1 VDQGRDRRRNHLSEP
16 KAAAASGLRSA
27 KRGTS
32 AGATRE
38 DAALKRPEGERATL
52 RPWWIWAGPFAILLG
67 LLLARNGFLF
77 TRKLY
82 EAGDSGANS
91 ILIQRAMHFTLLVGN
106 YSREHF
112 NHPGPAYLYV
122 QAFGQWLFYYG
133 LHVVPTA
140 WNAQLLAVFVL
151 DSAVAGLA
159 VLVVYGWT
167 RSLRGAAA
175 CLAIVA
181 VFAAVHPDALN
192 SGWMPYLYVPMFAVF
207 CVAAASVAAGHAED
221 GWILALTGWFL
232 IHGHAC
238 FLFIVPAVLVAVAVA
253 LLALHRHAPRAAL
266 RRLGHRRGVW
276 VPAGVISAVFAL
288 PIVVN
293 LVLHWP
299 GEFVKYVTY
308 GRSSQAGGHTA
319 AQITRY
325 TLWFWWPHGNAW
337 LAPVLL
343 TVAALA
349 VTFGLARGPLR
360 RFLAMTI
367 LIDLVGSVAV
377 GIYTAVGIDS
387 LDGYYIAFFYWA
399 APFLLLLVSAVGIG
413 QALGRWP
420 GTALACAGAVAGLVA
435 FAVAPATRT
444 SIHDNDP
451 QLPAVVA
458 ALAARSGGREI
469 VLSLN
474 AHPAWADATGL
485 LVQAERSGVRACV
498 QQSSWEFILTSQFI
512 CTPRQIASGAR
523 FGLDAPGSPGP
534 VLARLRVSE
543 VVAES
548 AR

>member
-1 VDQGRDRRRNHLSEP
+1 MLF
-16 KAAAASGLRSA
+16 RS
-27 KRGTS
+27 
-32 AGATRE
+32 
-38 DAALKRPEGERATL
+38 
-52 RPWWIWAGPFAILLG
+52 
-67 LLLARNGFLF
+67 
-77 TRKLY
+77 
-82 EAGDSGANS
+82 
-91 ILIQRAMHFTLLVGN
+91 
-106 YSREHF
+106 
-112 NHPGPAYLYV
+112 
-122 QAFGQWLFYYG
+122 
-133 LHVVPTA
+133 
-140 WNAQLLAVFVL
+140 VL

-221 GWILALTGWFL
+221 GWILAACGWFL

-253 LLALHRHAPRAAL
+253 LLVLHRHPDSAPVL
-266 RRLGHRRGVW
+266 
-276 VPAGVISAVFAL
+276 VISAVFAL

-299 GEFVKYVTY
+299 GEFVKYATY

-343 TVAALA
+343 AAAALA
-349 VTFGLARGPLR
+349 VTFGLTRGPLR

-367 LIDLVGSVAV
+367 LVDLVGSVAV

-399 APFLLLLVSAVGIG
+399 APFLLLLVSAVGIS
-413 QALGRWP
+413 QALGRWS
-420 GTALACAGAVAGLVA
+420 GTALAGAGAVAALVA

-451 QLPAVVA
+451 QLPAAVA

-469 VLSLN
+469 VLSLD
-474 AHPAWADATGL
+474 AHPAWGDATGL
-485 LVQAERSGVRACV
+485 LVQAERAHIRVCV
-498 QQSSWEFILTSQFI
+498 QQSSWEFMLTSQFI
-512 CTPRQIASGAR
+512 CTPRQIAAGAR
-523 FGLDAPGSPGP
+523 FGLEAPGSPGP